1 MPVDVIIRRR
11 FKKEQAEALAPLI
24 VKLRSLATV
33 QPGYISGET
42 LKLIDPPG
50 DVEFLV
56 ISIWQSVEDWRNWQQ
71 SDERNAIQKQID
83 DLTGERTDY
92 RIYESLVGGIISKMA
107 D

>member
-11 FKKEQAEALAPLI
+11 FKKEQAGTLAPLI

-42 LKLIDPPG
+42 LKLVDPPG
-50 DVEFLV
+50 EFEFLV
-56 ISIWQSVEDWRNWQQ
+56 ISIWRSAEDWRNWLQ
-71 SDERNAIQKQID
+71 SEERNVIQKEID
-83 DLTGERTDY
+83 DLTAESTDY
-92 RIYESLVGGIISKMA
+92 RIYESLVGGIIPKMN